1 MRSGQQEAEPLPRYR
16 LRFHLREV
24 DLRQGVTS
32 IGRGEECEVSFDD
45 SLVSRR
51 HARIV
56 LMGDV
61 AVIEDLASRN
71 GVQVNGR
78 RIDGRER
85 LVDGDRVRI
94 GAQDIVFC
102 CVRQRGERQSKTT
115 GVLRRCGH
123 CNATYPREV
132 ISCPT
137 CGTIESIDEPTLTGD
152 FSDESSPP
160 TTSAAPSLASPH
172 AGPLPPGVR

>member
-1 MRSGQQEAEPLPRYR
+1 VTNEQEEAVRLPRYR

-24 DLRQGVTS
+24 DLREGVTS
-32 IGRGEECEVSFDD
+32 IGRSEDCEVSFDD

-51 HARIV
+51 HARI
-56 LMGDV
+56 LLKGSV

-85 LVDGDRVRI
+85 LVQGDRVRI

-102 CVRQRGERQSKTT
+102 CVRHRGERQSKTT

-123 CNATYPREV
+123 CSATYAREV

-152 FSDESSPP
+152 VGSPLHG
-160 TTSAAPSLASPH
+160 A
-172 AGPLPPGVR
+172 

>member
-1 MRSGQQEAEPLPRYR
+1 MTRAASKQVKEEPLPRYR

-24 DLRQGVTS
+24 DLQRPVTW
-32 IGRGEECEVSFDD
+32 IGRSEECEVYFED

-56 LMGDV
+56 LRGAGV
-61 AVIEDLASRN
+61 TIEDLESRN
-71 GVQVNGR
+71 GVWVNGR
-78 RIDGRER
+78 RIEGSER
-85 LVDGDRVRI
+85 LVHGDRVRV

-102 CVRQRGERQSKTT
+102 CVRRSGERQATT

-123 CNATYPREV
+123 CSTTYPREV

-137 CGTIESIDEPTLTGD
+137 CGAIES
-152 FSDESSPP
+152 
-160 TTSAAPSLASPH
+160 
-172 AGPLPPGVR
+172 R